1 MVKLEGNIP
10 WNGKKV
16 KCPLGLP
23 VLEVNPPWWV
33 EREPGKL
40 QCCSHLASTCNA
52 NASNLLKTINLQ
64 GMVTMGC
71 ALNLQ
76 EFEGEK

>member
-1 MVKLEGNIP
+1 
-10 WNGKKV
+10 
-16 KCPLGLP
+16 
-23 VLEVNPPWWV
+23 V